1 MIMATHVKQECNQE
15 EKISNIEKKVNHI
28 DQTLYFGNG
37 KPPLTTQFEVMA
49 TKMDTVAKKLETIEG
64 IGKAIILAVLSLFC
78 ATLWNMVQKYNAD
91 SANDS
96 NNNHT
101 AKMEAIGYDY

>member
-1 MIMATHVKQECNQE
+1 MAAHVKQECNQE

-37 KPPLTTQFEVMA
+37 KPPLTTQIEVMA
-49 TKMDTVAKKLETIEG
+49 TKMDSLTKKLDTIEG
-64 IGKAIILAVLSLFC
+64 IGKAIIIAVLSLFC
-78 ATLWNMVQKYNAD
+78 ATLWNMVQKYHAD
-91 SANDS
+91 SAKDS

-101 AKMEAIGYDY
+101 AKMEDIGYDY

>member
-1 MIMATHVKQECNQE
+1 MAHAKQECDQSE
-15 EKISNIEKKVNHI
+15 TIESIKKKVDHI

-37 KPPLTTQFEVMA
+37 KPPLTTQIEVMA
-49 TKMDTVAKKLETIEG
+49 VKMDTVAKKLETIEG

-78 ATLWNMVQKYNAD
+78 ATLWNMVQKYHAD
-91 SANDS
+91 SVNSS

-101 AKMEAIGYDY
+101 AKTEVYQYDY